1 MARAA
6 KSKPSD
12 SLYSVHPGVK
22 MVQKW
27 MADLQKKSGMTLE
40 QWIKLIIA
48 KGPAGTR
55 DRAAWLKKEHQI
67 GGNTASWM
75 AQRAGEGDSPTWD
88 ESEESYLAAAPKFVE
103 EMFAGPK
110 AEMLPLYHLLLEAG
124 RALGPDVKF
133 CPCKT
138 IVPFYRNHVFA
149 QVKPSTRT
157 RIDFGLALGDTKAAG
172 KLIDTGGF
180 AKKDRITHRF
190 EVSSAKDI
198 SAELKKWL
206 KVAYECDE

>member
-1 MARAA
+1 MARAS
-6 KSKPSD
+6 KSKSR
-12 SLYSVHPGVK
+12 SIYSVHPGVS

-27 MADLQKKSGMTLE
+27 VADLENKSGQTLE
-40 QWIKLIIA
+40 QWMKLIVQ
-48 KGPAGTR
+48 KGPAGIKER
-55 DRAAWLKKEHQI
+55 SAWLKKEFQI

-75 AQRAGEGDSPTWD
+75 AQRAGTSGPTWD
-88 ESEESYLAAAPKFVE
+88 ESEESYLAIAPQYVD

-110 AEMLPLYHLLLEAG
+110 AGLLPIYHQLLELG
-124 RALGPDVKF
+124 QSLGPDVKF

-157 RIDFGLALGDTKAAG
+157 RIDFGLALGDTKATG

-190 EVSSAKDI
+190 EVSNSKDI
-198 SAELKKWL
+198 GAELKKWL
-206 KVAYECDE
+206 KAAYERDA